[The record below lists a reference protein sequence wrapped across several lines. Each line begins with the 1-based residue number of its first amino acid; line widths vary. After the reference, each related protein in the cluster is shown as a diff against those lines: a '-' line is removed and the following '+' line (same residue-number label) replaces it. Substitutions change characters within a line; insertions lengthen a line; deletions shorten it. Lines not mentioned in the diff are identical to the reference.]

1 MVALA
6 MLFESKFTTEVV
18 ADVVKSMVTGGP
30 SGPRLRPN
38 RSDSKI
44 PFASWEESGGGVA
57 EGLWELLKEMD
68 GSGDKLD
75 VTVSV

>member
-1 MVALA
+1 
-6 MLFESKFTTEVV
+6 
-18 ADVVKSMVTGGP
+18 
-30 SGPRLRPN
+30 
-38 RSDSKI
+38 
-44 PFASWEESGGGVA
+44 VA